1 MNLKCFIF
9 KSIRNL
15 EKRRDV
21 LQTIHACV
29 SVCVCAYVYVCRK
42 DMNINLEDSSGLL
55 PDIGKE
61 TPETWK
67 SYHIQRRSLSC
78 NFKRNTQIKEKQSA

>member
-1 MNLKCFIF
+1 
-9 KSIRNL
+9 
-15 EKRRDV
+15 
-21 LQTIHACV
+21 
-29 SVCVCAYVYVCRK
+29 
-42 DMNINLEDSSGLL
+42 MNINLEDSSGLL

-67 SYHIQRRSLSC
+67 SDHIQRRSLSC